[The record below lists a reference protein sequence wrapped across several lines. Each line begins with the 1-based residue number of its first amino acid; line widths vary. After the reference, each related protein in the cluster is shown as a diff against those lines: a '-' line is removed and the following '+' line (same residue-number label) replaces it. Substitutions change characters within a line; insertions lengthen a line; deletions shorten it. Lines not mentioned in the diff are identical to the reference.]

1 MYCNNNHL
9 KLIDM
14 KVYSLSVEIV
24 DQDNVVVSAIGLS
37 CVATNLTTAQLMLK
51 DQIKDLSFC
60 SRSMFHLDYDLAAIM
75 VSYTKID

>member
-1 MYCNNNHL
+1 
-9 KLIDM
+9 M

-37 CVATNLTTAQLMLK
+37 VVATNLTAAQLMLK
-51 DQIKDLSFC
+51 DQIQSLSFC

-75 VSYTKID
+75 VSYTKN

>member
-1 MYCNNNHL
+1 
-9 KLIDM
+9 M

-37 CVATNLTTAQLMLK
+37 CVATNLTAAQLMLK
-51 DQIKDLSFC
+51 DQIKDLSLC

-75 VSYTKID
+75 VSYTKN

>member
-24 DQDNVVVSAIGLS
+24 DQDNVVVSTIGLS
-37 CVATNLTTAQLMLK
+37 CVATNLDVAQLILR
-51 DQIKDLSFC
+51 DQIEDLRLC
-60 SRSMFHLDYDLAAIM
+60 LRSTFHLDYDLVAIM
-75 VSYTKID
+75 VSYTKN

>member
-1 MYCNNNHL
+1 
-9 KLIDM
+9 M

-37 CVATNLTTAQLMLK
+37 CVAINLTAAQLMFR

-60 SRSMFHLDYDLAAIM
+60 FRSMFHLDYDLAAIT
-75 VSYTKID
+75 VSYAKN

>member
-37 CVATNLTTAQLMLK
+37 CVATNLTAAQLMLK
-51 DQIKDLSFC
+51 EQIKDLSSC
-60 SRSMFHLDYDLAAIM
+60 SRSMFHLDYDLATIM
-75 VSYTKID
+75 VSYTKN